1 MYASEQLGM
10 SGAETHP
17 LLRMAQTV
25 VRPKS
30 AKVPRCSLLLTDT
43 PRPRLG
49 RLAHDSR
56 RRDRCMRGTV
66 VLSTGLWDRLE
77 ESEDSHVEIIPGTG
91 LPVAQVGQ
99 TLTDI
104 EAVVGPAPS

>member
-1 MYASEQLGM
+1 
-10 SGAETHP
+10 
-17 LLRMAQTV
+17 
-25 VRPKS
+25 
-30 AKVPRCSLLLTDT
+30 
-43 PRPRLG
+43 
-49 RLAHDSR
+49 
-56 RRDRCMRGTV
+56 MRGTV